1 MDLISKKTRIEFRE
15 YFVTTVIREIDDF
28 FDSQNISFNELPADK
43 VVAGQRRNRVEG
55 YYYAINWED
64 SNDVRKILNVYED
77 VLNYLEDNLEDF
89 NGTNFKVWYDK
100 LQKFLF
106 RDGYKLENNK
116 LYSLNIQVVNFN
128 DLQNAT
134 DLLDKGHFQEYTDR
148 INKSIIDDPSLAIG
162 STKELV
168 EATLKTILTQL
179 EVTIDKNDDIPKLL
193 KKTQKALEIVPDD
206 IDDAVK
212 GAEMIKILLSNLG
225 SVVIKLTE
233 LRNLYGTG
241 HGKENKRKGLSERH
255 AKLAVGAGITLSTFL
270 LETFEYRRT
279 KN

>member
-1 MDLISKKTRIEFRE
+1 LVDLIDSIQDYRRDIEIE
-15 YFVTTVIREIDDF
+15 
-28 FDSQNISFNELPADK
+28 
-43 VVAGQRRNRVEG
+43 
-55 YYYAINWED
+55 W
-64 SNDVRKILNVYED
+64 
-77 VLNYLEDNLEDF
+77 LE
-89 NGTNFKVWYDK
+89 K
-100 LQKFLF
+100 LQKFLL
-106 RDGYKLENNK
+106 RDGYKFENNK
-116 LYSLNIQVVNFN
+116 LNPVGHVANFE

-134 DLLDKGHFQEYTDR
+134 DLLDKTHFQEHIDR
-148 INKSIIDDPSLAIG
+148 IKKSIVDDPSLAIG

-179 EVTIDKNDDIPKLL
+179 KVLIDKNDDIPKLL

-270 LETFEYRRT
+270 LETFEYKRT

>member
-1 MDLISKKTRIEFRE
+1 MVDLIDSIQDYRRDIEIE
-15 YFVTTVIREIDDF
+15 
-28 FDSQNISFNELPADK
+28 
-43 VVAGQRRNRVEG
+43 
-55 YYYAINWED
+55 W
-64 SNDVRKILNVYED
+64 
-77 VLNYLEDNLEDF
+77 LE
-89 NGTNFKVWYDK
+89 K
-100 LQKFLF
+100 LQKFLL
-106 RDGYKLENNK
+106 RDGYKFENNK
-116 LYSLNIQVVNFN
+116 LNPV
-128 DLQNAT
+128 
-134 DLLDKGHFQEYTDR
+134 
-148 INKSIIDDPSLAIG
+148 
-162 STKELV
+162 ELV

-179 EVTIDKNDDIPKLL
+179 KVLIDKNDDIPKLL

-270 LETFEYRRT
+270 LETFEYKRT

>member
-1 MDLISKKTRIEFRE
+1 MDLISKKTRGEFQE
-15 YFVTTVIREIDDF
+15 YFVTTTLREIDKY
-28 FDSQNISFNELPADK
+28 FDNQNVLFNDLPFGKDYGA
-43 VVAGQRRNRVEG
+43 QRRTRVEN
-55 YYYAINWED
+55 YYFGINWEAPIE
-64 SNDVRKILNVYED
+64 VRKILNVYED
-77 VLNYLEDNLEDF
+77 VLNDLNTSEYSYNSELNKTWFE
-89 NGTNFKVWYDK
+89 K
-100 LQKFLF
+100 LQKFLL
-106 RDGYKLENNK
+106 RDGYVLENGK
-116 LYSLNIQVVNFN
+116 LNPIGQVADFE

-134 DLLDKGHFQEYTDR
+134 DLLDKTHFQEHIDR
-148 INKSIIDDPSLAIG
+148 IKKSIIDDPSLAIG

-168 EATLKTILTQL
+168 EATLKTILLKL
-179 EVTIDKNDDIPKLL
+179 EVPIDKNDDIPKLL

-206 IDDAVK
+206 IDDAIK
-212 GAEMIKILLSNLG
+212 GAEMIKILLNNLG

-279 KN
+279 K

>member
-1 MDLISKKTRIEFRE
+1 MDLISKKTRALFQDYFTSLTTLRVISNYFDNHNIEE
-15 YFVTTVIREIDDF
+15 VQLPSEIAF
-28 FDSQNISFNELPADK
+28 TSVRRAKVEAYCHNIDWSEPI
-43 VVAGQRRNRVEG
+43 Q
-55 YYYAINWED
+55 I
-64 SNDVRKILNVYED
+64 RKILNVYEE
-77 VLNYLEDNLEDF
+77 VLVDLIDSIQDYRRDIEIDWLE
-89 NGTNFKVWYDK
+89 K
-100 LQKFLF
+100 LQKFLL
-106 RDGYKLENNK
+106 RDGYKFENNK
-116 LYSLNIQVVNFN
+116 LNPVGQVANFE

-134 DLLDKGHFQEYTDR
+134 DLLDKTHFQEHIDR
-148 INKSIIDDPSLAIG
+148 IKKSIVDDPSLAIG

-179 EVTIDKNDDIPKLL
+179 EVLIDKNDDIPKLL

-241 HGKENKRKGLSERH
+241 HGKENKRNGLSERH